1 MADEKIETPALAS
14 SDSES
19 NRFAAHDAKIPTIV
33 DEKNALPETGSLGT
47 DRDLDGNPFSD
58 PDVAAY
64 WISVYEKSHYE
75 CRHVVDPKLEWSAT
89 EERKLVRKLDWHV
102 CLWAVSLLTLLKV
115 DLTDWIQC
123 TMFFALQV
131 DRGNLSQAVS
141 DNLLDQLH
149 LTTNGMTFYLRA
161 KNALR

>member
-19 NRFAAHDAKIPTIV
+19 SRFAPHDDKSPANA
-33 DEKNALPETGSLGT
+33 DEKHVIPELASLDT

-64 WISVYEKSHYE
+64 WISVYEKSQYE
-75 CRHVVDPKLEWSAT
+75 CRHVVDPKLEWSAA

-102 CLWAVSLLTLLKV
+102 CLWAVSLLT
-115 DLTDWIQC
+115 C
-123 TMFFALQV
+123 
-131 DRGNLSQAVS
+131 
-141 DNLLDQLH
+141 
-149 LTTNGMTFYLRA
+149 
-161 KNALR
+161 